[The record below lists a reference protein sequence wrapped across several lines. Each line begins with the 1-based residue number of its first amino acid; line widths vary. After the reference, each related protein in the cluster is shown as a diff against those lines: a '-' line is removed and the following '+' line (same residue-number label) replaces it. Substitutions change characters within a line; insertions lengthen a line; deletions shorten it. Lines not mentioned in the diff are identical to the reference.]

1 MPEIISMYKS
11 EYLILVGTGFSK
23 IVKGKPYTLCG
34 TPAYLVY
41 YGHVKFYYIRCSQV
55 LKHYDDDP

>member
-11 EYLILVGTGFSK
+11 EYLILVGIGFSK

-41 YGHVKFYYIRCSQV
+41 YGHVKFYYIR
-55 LKHYDDDP
+55 